1 MNKARLIFLIC
12 WLTVIAFYLQ
22 GFFRLKALG
31 GGVWSD
37 GH

>member
-1 MNKARLIFLIC
+1 MKARLIFLAA
-12 WLTVIAFYLQ
+12 WLCVIVFYAQ
-22 GFFRLKALG
+22 AVFHLKALG